1 MATPITSI
9 KLKQQTAEEIQQ
21 EKLLELQSLITEQK
35 QSINKIFEI
44 TAELDDAG
52 VLDAVKAMLE
62 AKEDIAE
69 IAVGQVARE
78 PVTNLINHVMNVSGM
93 LTDIDPAVTVKLTES
108 VKSGLN
114 EAELYEGNNQSISV
128 FDLMKSLK
136 DPDINRSIKYGLHFL
151 KGMGKGLDE
160 K

>member
-9 KLKQQTAEEIQQ
+9 KFKQQTPEEIQQ
-21 EKLLELQSLITEQK
+21 EKLFELQSLITEQK
-35 QSINKIFEI
+35 ESINKIFEI

-93 LTDIDPAVTVKLTES
+93 LTNIDPGVTEKLVAS
-108 VKSGLN
+108 VESGLN
-114 EAELYEGNNQSISV
+114 EAELHGENNRAISV

-151 KGMGKGLDE
+151 KGMGKGLDRR
-160 K
+160 

>member
-9 KLKQQTAEEIQQ
+9 KLKQQTPEEIQQ
-21 EKLLELQSLITEQK
+21 EKLLELQSLIAEQK
-35 QSINKIFEI
+35 ESINKIFEI
-44 TAELDDAG
+44 TADLDDAG
-52 VLDAVKAMLE
+52 VLDAVKAMLD
-62 AKEDIAE
+62 AKEDIGE
-69 IAVGQVARE
+69 IAVTQVARE
-78 PVTNLINHVMNVSGM
+78 PVKNLINHMLNVAGM

-114 EAELYEGNNQSISV
+114 EAELYEGNKQSV
-128 FDLMKSLK
+128 TVLDLMKSLK
-136 DPDINRSIKYGLHFL
+136 DPDINRSVKYGLDFL